1 MITSKTFTTSLSFKA
16 DAQDAHPGL
25 SSVFAAAV
33 VNQSFREI
41 LLRDPEM
48 AIQQGYLGR
57 DFALSREEKLL
68 IVSINAK
75 SLTDLA
81 KQIVQT
87 LGK

>member
-1 MITSKTFTTSLSFKA
+1 M
-16 DAQDAHPGL
+16 
-25 SSVFAAAV
+25 
-33 VNQSFREI
+33 VNQNFREM
-41 LLRDPEM
+41 LLNDPE
-48 AIQQGYLGR
+48 AALQGGYLGR
-57 DFALSREEKLL
+57 DFALSREETFL